1 MCEKICTVKHSRGS
15 KRRPKVMTAIGRTH
29 PTSGTRHTTNFSL
42 KKKRHECSVLLFYK
56 HESHLTTASMLQLAL
71 LPRFSLLILNS
82 VDARWEGWVCS
93 TAAPPHSENVMTGIK
108 MPYTPSV
115 LKYKPFSILFQMEYI
130 IQMYVDI
137 FWSVDS
143 LILLRM

>member
-1 MCEKICTVKHSRGS
+1 MREKICIVKHSCGS

-56 HESHLTTASMLQLAL
+56 HESHLITTSVLQLAL
-71 LPRFSLLILNS
+71 LPRFSLLVILNS
-82 VDARWEGWVCS
+82 ADARWAGWVCS
-93 TAAPPHSENVMTGIK
+93 TPAPPHSENVTTGIK

-115 LKYKPFSILFQMEYI
+115 PKYKPFSILFQMEYN

-137 FWSVDS
+137 V
-143 LILLRM
+143 

>member
-1 MCEKICTVKHSRGS
+1 MHEKICTVKRSRGS

-56 HESHLTTASMLQLAL
+56 HESHLTTASVLQLAL
-71 LPRFSLLILNS
+71 LPRFSLLVILNS
-82 VDARWEGWVCS
+82 ADARWAGWVCS
-93 TAAPPHSENVMTGIK
+93 TAAPPHSENVTTGIK

-115 LKYKPFSILFQMEYI
+115 PKYKPF
-130 IQMYVDI
+130 
-137 FWSVDS
+137 
-143 LILLRM
+143 